1 MVLSLILGKNSRT
14 LPKIPYFVIIIAIF
28 MEYQQAKIARNTSYF
43 TSALV
48 IQKLISFIYF
58 SYIAVKIGANSLG
71 SYTFALYFTT
81 IFAVLIDIGLSNV
94 LVREVAK
101 FREKSQQYLSAVMS
115 VKVPLAILV
124 YAAAALTINFLN
136 NPTLVKQ
143 LVYLSGVIMVLDSF
157 TLTFYAFLRG
167 HQNLKFESIG
177 TIIFQLIVFIS
188 GIIIVNLTHDL
199 RVLILA
205 ILLASFFNFSYS
217 AILLKVKL
225 GLKFLAKVDKSI
237 VKALLLFTIPFA
249 LAAIFTRVYGYIDT
263 VLLNQLI
270 GASAVG
276 YYSIPYKITFSFQF
290 IPMALVAS
298 LYPAFSSYFVQSKEL
313 LEKTFAKAMVF
324 LGIIAVPISLGVI
337 ALARPLMIRIY
348 TSQYEPSILPL
359 QILIVTLVFLF
370 LNFPLGSLLNACNRQ
385 TRNTV
390 HIGIVMVVNIILNFL
405 LIPRF
410 SYIGAAI
417 ASSLS
422 TLLMFG
428 LQLYVVKQII
438 PVNFKYLAA
447 RFGAIFISSLAMYFI
462 LIWLLAFLNFIVL
475 VPIGAVIYLAAL
487 YLLKGFNKEDLTM
500 IKQSFKRS

>member
-1 MVLSLILGKNSRT
+1 
-14 LPKIPYFVIIIAIF
+14 